1 MQQQSTNHTMPM
13 APLMDPTVLLTLEL
27 THDRSGKDVSI
38 RHSSVKKVQMD
49 ANNIKFIVSMP
60 HLVDAEQANLAANLL
75 FQEIG
80 RLPMVA
86 IIERVAL
93 NGLRF
98 TSEGVAGII
107 MFLTRHAPTVKHVVL
122 NDIFSGRVPV
132 AHEDPHALSSLA
144 SAFEASYTIA

>member
-1 MQQQSTNHTMPM
+1 MQQNNNHTMPM
-13 APLMDPTVLLTLEL
+13 APLDDLTVLLTLEF
-27 THDRSGKDVSI
+27 TRDRSEKDVSI
-38 RHSSVKKVQMD
+38 RHSSVKRVQTD
-49 ANNIKFIVSMP
+49 AKNIKFIVSMP
-60 HLVDAEQANLAANLL
+60 HLVDAEQANLTANLL
-75 FQEIG
+75 FTEID
-80 RLPMVA
+80 RLPMIAVV
-86 IIERVAL
+86 ERVTL

-107 MFLTRHAPTVKHVVL
+107 MFLTLYASTVKHVVL